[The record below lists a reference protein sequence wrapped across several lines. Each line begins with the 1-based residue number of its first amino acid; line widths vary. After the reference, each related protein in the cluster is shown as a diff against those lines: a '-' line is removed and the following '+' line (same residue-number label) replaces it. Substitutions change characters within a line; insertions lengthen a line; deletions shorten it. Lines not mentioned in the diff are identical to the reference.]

1 MFAQTC
7 CEGRLPHGCPAA
19 SLGVLMSSAGPHS
32 TAVVVKDVATSQTPA
47 WINGTG
53 DATCSV
59 ASEELPVSLAAT
71 LLTCP

>member
-1 MFAQTC
+1 
-7 CEGRLPHGCPAA
+7 
-19 SLGVLMSSAGPHS
+19 MSSAGPHS